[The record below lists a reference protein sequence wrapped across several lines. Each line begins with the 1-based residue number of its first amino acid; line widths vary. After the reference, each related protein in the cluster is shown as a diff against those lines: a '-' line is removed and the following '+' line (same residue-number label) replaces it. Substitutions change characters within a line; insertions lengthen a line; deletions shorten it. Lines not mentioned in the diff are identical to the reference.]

1 MAELKTKRTGESVA
15 SFLNAI
21 EDKRVRADC
30 KVISGMM
37 KTATGD
43 PARMW
48 GSGIVGFGTYDYKY
62 ASGREGTWFM
72 CGFAPRKRNL
82 SLYIMGGFPRFEPLM
97 KKLGKYKTG
106 KACLYIDQL
115 ADIDRSVLQTL
126 IEESVAHMRRKYPT
140 N

>member
-1 MAELKTKRTGESVA
+1 MAELKTKRTGQNVA

-21 EDKRVRADC
+21 EDSQLRADC
-30 KVISGMM
+30 KAISGMM
-37 KTATGD
+37 KAATGD

-62 ASGREGTWFM
+62 ASGREGTWFL

-82 SLYIMGGFPRFEPLM
+82 SLYIMAGFPRFDPLM

-106 KACLYIDQL
+106 KACLYINRLD
-115 ADIDRSVLQTL
+115 DIDRSVLQTL
-126 IEESVAHMRRKYPT
+126 IKESVAYMRRKYPT
-140 N
+140 V